1 MTESEIIKALEHCT
15 SIATSGACNGC
26 PLNTKD
32 GCNSLTY
39 TYNLLEKLALDLI
52 NRKNAEIEKSK
63 HYKSLYEELKAEH
76 IETIKAI
83 AENIA
88 TERSEAIKEFV
99 AELLE
104 KYCFHNSEGEGIVF
118 DTDIYN
124 LAKEMGVE
132 L

>member
-1 MTESEIIKALEHCT
+1 M
-15 SIATSGACNGC
+15 NGY
-26 PLNTKD
+26 D
-32 GCNSLTY
+32 
-39 TYNLLEKLALDLI
+39 
-52 NRKNAEIEKSK
+52 
-63 HYKSLYEELKAEH
+63 
-76 IETIKAI
+76 
-83 AENIA
+83 A
-88 TERSEAIKEFV
+88 TEQAYKNGKRDGIKEFV

>member
-1 MTESEIIKALEHCT
+1 MTESKIMKALEKQRDKVVANEVFVFEV
-15 SIATSGACNGC
+15 IA
-26 PLNTKD
+26 
-32 GCNSLTY
+32 
-39 TYNLLEKLALDLI
+39 LI
-52 NRKNAEIEKSK
+52 NCKNAEIER
-63 HYKSLYEELKAEH
+63 LR
-76 IETIKAI
+76 
-83 AENIA
+83 ENTKIIMPA
-88 TERSEAIKEFV
+88 RSQGKTQFLVEKYNDVRSEAIKEFV

>member
-1 MTESEIIKALEHCT
+1 MNIHDACEEAYKRGYERGCERGKTAAEEEIK
-15 SIATSGACNGC
+15 
-26 PLNTKD
+26 
-32 GCNSLTY
+32 
-39 TYNLLEKLALDLI
+39 
-52 NRKNAEIEKSK
+52 RKNAEIER
-63 HYKSLYEELKAEH
+63 LQGWQDLLKAEKH
-76 IETIKAI
+76 SLIKA
-83 AENIA
+83 
-88 TERSEAIKEFV
+88 EAIKEFV